1 MGIRFRKSIKIAPGV
16 RLNIGKKSTGISIGG
31 KYGGISMNSKTGMR
45 ARVSAPGT
53 GLSYSTKIEERENAV
68 KENREI
74 NNPVTPILKPDDS
87 SERVSP
93 PETFEGK
100 KNGIAKFMSKLSK
113 RDRWIIG
120 ILILV
125 IYAASAEW
133 PYPLSYYGGIVLA
146 IVFSL
151 FLIFSIIYKVPDKAA
166 EERARMAAAKHARDE
181 DERRNQQL
189 KQEEFE
195 KTHGKIIT
203 KVTGV
208 TFKNEDNTSRQ
219 AYLKEAFINDSIGTV
234 GFEVYEHGDGPAVHV
249 LFDGMCIG
257 NLPKPVVGQFLEVKD
272 RIDSAHIFVNRF
284 SPDDFDE
291 SNRRKEIIYRADLF
305 ITYKL
310 INDD

>member
-1 MGIRFRKSIKIAPGV
+1 MGLRFRKSIKIAPGV
-16 RLNIGKKSTGISIGG
+16 RLNIGKKSAGISIGG

-53 GLSYSTKIEERENAV
+53 GLSYSAKIGERENAI
-68 KENREI
+68 KGSIET
-74 NNPVTPILKPDDS
+74 NNPATPTSKPDDS
-87 SERVSP
+87 AERVSP

-100 KNGIAKFMSKLSK
+100 KSGIAKFMSKLSK
-113 RDRWIIG
+113 RERWIIG

-166 EERARMAAAKHARDE
+166 EERARIAAAKLARDE
-181 DERRNQQL
+181 DERRKQQL

-195 KTHGKIIT
+195 RTHGKIIT
-203 KVTGV
+203 KVAGV

-234 GFEVYEHGDGPAVHV
+234 GFEVYEHGGGPAVHV